1 MQDVT
6 RMISSRKLG
15 YVIFNMYCFVMHI
28 YIACFFL
35 NVLEALRKA
44 FLVGGIKI
52 HISGLI
58 CLIISVV
65 TKLRDSFAHRYNM
78 SKMF

>member
-15 YVIFNMYCFVMHI
+15 YVIFNIYCFVMHI
-28 YIACFFL
+28 YIACFFPIVL
-35 NVLEALRKA
+35 KFLRNV

-58 CLIISVV
+58 CLTTSVV
-65 TKLRDSFAHRYNM
+65 KKRSDSFAHRYNM
-78 SKMF
+78 STMF